1 MLDGS
6 SRRLLDG
13 SSRHMHDGSMSNVG
27 GVDAPVVTATPVDS
41 DMPALAAMNDSSH
54 MFQEQ
59 TPFQQ
64 GIDYPMRV
72 HGYLWKL
79 DKIKGWK
86 RRFFVLYG
94 EGGVYQMTYS
104 DSPTERVKGTIDN
117 ITMGVSTVAET
128 NKSIKK
134 PFSFVLHVD
143 PLQHNGQVLYAA
155 APSAEEFRKWMNALK
170 AATIR
175 PEDIRYMSHPIL
187 SSDAQLE
194 SDMEM
199 ARRLQAA
206 SSGDL
211 NYDPDQDAQI
221 ESDHVLAMRMQIQ
234 NAPNQAF
241 A

>member
-1 MLDGS
+1 MRDDS
-6 SRRLLDG
+6 I
-13 SSRHMHDGSMSNVG
+13 SNFGAIDDVTPT
-27 GVDAPVVTATPVDS
+27 ATATPIQS
-41 DMPALAAMNDSSH
+41 QISPYASLHDSSAN
-54 MFQEQ
+54 MFQPQDQ
-59 TPFQQ
+59 TPYQQ
-64 GIDYPMRV
+64 GIDHPMRT

-104 DSPTERVKGTIDN
+104 DSPKERVKGTIRN

-155 APSAEEFRKWMNALK
+155 ALTADDFKKWMSALK

-175 PEDIRYMSHPIL
+175 PEDSVFMSPPNL
-187 SSDAQLE
+187 SAEAQIE
-194 SDMEM
+194 ADMEI
-199 ARRLQAA
+199 ARRLQEGA
-206 SSGDL
+206 SSSDF
-211 NYDPDQDAQI
+211 DQNTGSGNHDQESQI
-221 ESDHVLAMRMQIQ
+221 EADHLMAMRMQIQ
-234 NAPNQAF
+234 HAPNQAF